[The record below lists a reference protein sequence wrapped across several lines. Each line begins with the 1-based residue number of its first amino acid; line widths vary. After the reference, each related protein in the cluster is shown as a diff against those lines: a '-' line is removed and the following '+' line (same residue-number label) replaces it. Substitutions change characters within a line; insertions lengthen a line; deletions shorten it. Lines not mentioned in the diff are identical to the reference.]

1 MSESEANLENL
12 SSIFDKLND
21 IREQSLTTSREIV
34 RECSKS
40 IRNIHRND
48 EVSAKEHIENARK
61 KLENLKSISSDVSEI
76 SYAGYVLDAERE
88 FVEAVMFY
96 TFEVSGYI
104 EPFNNFNVH
113 PSSYIQGIGDTI
125 GEWRRKALDHLR
137 NCLLYTSDAADE

>member
-48 EVSAKEHIENARK
+48 EFSAKEHIENALSAFK
-61 KLENLKSISSDVSEI
+61 KVGKGL
-76 SYAGYVLDAERE
+76 
-88 FVEAVMFY
+88 
-96 TFEVSGYI
+96 
-104 EPFNNFNVH
+104 
-113 PSSYIQGIGDTI
+113 GIID
-125 GEWRRKALDHLR
+125 
-137 NCLLYTSDAADE
+137 

>member
-48 EVSAKEHIENARK
+48 EVSAKEHIKMLGR
-61 KLENLKSISSDVSEI
+61 S
-76 SYAGYVLDAERE
+76 
-88 FVEAVMFY
+88 
-96 TFEVSGYI
+96 
-104 EPFNNFNVH
+104 
-113 PSSYIQGIGDTI
+113 
-125 GEWRRKALDHLR
+125 
-137 NCLLYTSDAADE
+137 